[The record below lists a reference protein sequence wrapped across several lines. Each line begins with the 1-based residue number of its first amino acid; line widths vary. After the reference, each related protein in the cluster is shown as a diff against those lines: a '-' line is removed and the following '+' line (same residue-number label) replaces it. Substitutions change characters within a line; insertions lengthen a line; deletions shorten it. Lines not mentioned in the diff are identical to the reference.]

1 MSSNLNAPKASLF
14 VCSTVAS
21 LGGFLFGFDTGVIAG
36 ALPYIRQDEIFPADD
51 PVYSSWVQGTIVSST
66 LIGGALGSVV
76 FGMAADMYGRHRIL
90 VLTDGIFVL
99 GGILMCFA
107 GSCLE
112 LILGRFIVGLAIGA
126 SAVIVPVFI
135 SENAPAHVR
144 GEFVSMNTV
153 YVTLG
158 QVVAYGVN
166 VVCSY
171 MRGTWR
177 VMLGLSIIPACIQA
191 IGLVYIVP
199 THEKTSRISYP
210 NMGMWK
216 SLHLVLERPVWDQV
230 KLGVGLQML
239 QQLAGINTVMYF
251 LPIILESAGVV
262 SIQTSLKLSMI
273 PAGCNVLGTLI
284 GKRTIDH
291 HGRRRVLLTSLCGV
305 AVALLGMSAA
315 FTLSSRTSPLVDPA
329 LGAST
334 CPSAP
339 KTCSAC
345 ISSGC
350 IFCMDS
356 SSSIDGTCV
365 SRKHHGQEMF
375 NATALCASSL
385 DRDHI
390 TAFEHACPT
399 AFAYSTSIFIL
410 TCVYLLAFSPGLGPV
425 PWILCSEIFR
435 QDVRALGMGI
445 ASFFNW
451 MTNFIVCQVFLTS
464 VVVFGANGTFF
475 TIFLIVCVG
484 FWWVYR
490 HVPET
495 KGKDFDEIQAMFFTP
510 PQDPE

>member
-1 MSSNLNAPKASLF
+1 MSSSLNAPKASLF
-14 VCSTVAS
+14 ICSTVAS

-36 ALPYIRQDEIFPADD
+36 ALPYIRQDDLFPDDD
-51 PVYSSWVQGTIVSST
+51 PVYSSWIQGTIVSST

-76 FGMAADMYGRHRIL
+76 FGMAADAYGRHRIL

-135 SENAPAHVR
+135 SEHAPAHVR
-144 GEFVSMNTV
+144 GEFVTMNTV
-153 YVTLG
+153 YVTVG
-158 QVVAYGVN
+158 QLAAYIVN

-171 MRGTWR
+171 VWGTWR

-191 IGLVYIVP
+191 IGLIYIVP
-199 THEKTSRISYP
+199 AHEKTGGISYA
-210 NMGMWK
+210 NGAWK
-216 SLHLVLERPVWDQV
+216 SVLERPVWDQV

-251 LPIILESAGVV
+251 LPMILESAGIV

-273 PAGCNVLGTLI
+273 PAGCNFLGTLI

-291 HGRRRVLLTSLCGV
+291 HGRRRVLLASLFGV
-305 AVALLGMSAA
+305 AVMLLGMSVA

-329 LGAST
+329 QGAST
-334 CPSAP
+334 CPSSPA
-339 KTCSAC
+339 TCSAC

-350 IFCMDS
+350 VFCMNS
-356 SSSIDGTCV
+356 PYSNGTGTCI
-365 SRKHHGQEMF
+365 SKKHDEHEMF
-375 NATALCASSL
+375 NATALCVSSL
-385 DRDHI
+385 DKDHVS
-390 TAFEHACPT
+390 AFEHTCPT
-399 AFAYSTSIFIL
+399 SILYSASIFLL
-410 TCVYLLAFSPGLGPV
+410 TCAYLLAFSPGLGPI
-425 PWILCSEIFR
+425 PWIICSEIFR
-435 QDVRALGMGI
+435 QDVRGLCMGI

-475 TIFLIVCVG
+475 AIFLITCG
-484 FWWVYR
+484 GMWWVFFNI
-490 HVPET
+490 PET
-495 KGKDFDEIQAMFFTP
+495 KGKDFDEIQALFITP
-510 PQDPE
+510 PDPE

>member
-1 MSSNLNAPKASLF
+1 MSSSLNAPKASLF

-36 ALPYIRQDEIFPADD
+36 ALPYIRQDDMFPDDD
-51 PVYSSWVQGTIVSST
+51 PVYSSWIQGTIVSST

-135 SENAPAHVR
+135 SEHAPAHVR
-144 GEFVSMNTV
+144 GEFVTMNTV
-153 YVTLG
+153 YVTVG
-158 QVVAYGVN
+158 QLAAYIVN

-171 MRGTWR
+171 VRGTWR

-191 IGLVYIVP
+191 VGLVYIKP
-199 THEKTSRISYP
+199 AHEKTST
-210 NMGMWK
+210 GMSLEHVQTAKRAWK
-216 SLHLVLERPVWDQV
+216 SVLERPVWDQV

-251 LPIILESAGVV
+251 LPLILESAGIV

-273 PAGCNVLGTLI
+273 PAGCNFLGTLV

-291 HGRRRVLLTSLCGV
+291 HGRRRVLLISLFGV
-305 AVALLGMSAA
+305 AVTLLGMSVA

-329 LGAST
+329 QGAST
-334 CPSAP
+334 CPSSP
-339 KTCSAC
+339 TTCSAC

-350 IFCMDS
+350 VFCMDS
-356 SSSIDGTCV
+356 SYTDGSGICI
-365 SRKHHGQEMF
+365 SKDEHEMF

-385 DRDHI
+385 DKMDV
-390 TAFEHACPT
+390 TAFEHTCPT
-399 AFAYSTSIFIL
+399 PFVYSASIFLL
-410 TCVYLLAFSPGLGPV
+410 TCAYLLAFSPGLGPI
-425 PWILCSEIFR
+425 PWIICSEIFR
-435 QDVRALGMGI
+435 QDVRGFCMGI

-475 TIFLIVCVG
+475 TIFLITCVG
-484 FWWVYR
+484 MWWVFSNI
-490 HVPET
+490 PET
-495 KGKDFDEIQAMFFTP
+495 KGKDFEEIQALFT
-510 PQDPE
+510 QDPE